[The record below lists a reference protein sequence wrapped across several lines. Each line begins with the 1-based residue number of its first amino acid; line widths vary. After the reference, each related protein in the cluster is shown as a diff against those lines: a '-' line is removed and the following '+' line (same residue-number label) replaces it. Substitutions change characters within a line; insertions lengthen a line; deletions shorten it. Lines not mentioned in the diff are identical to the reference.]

1 MEISNNLPINLF
13 ACLGV
18 RLVEALTADERKAIN
33 AISER
38 LSSDPELVKRF
49 SRGYVNDCLS
59 RYEEQERRSR
69 NYQSQLKASM
79 Q

>member
-1 MEISNNLPINLF
+1 MEISNDLKINLF
-13 ACLGV
+13 ACLGKQ
-18 RLVEALTADERKAIN
+18 LVDVLTADELKAIN

-38 LSSDPELVKRF
+38 LSADPELVKRF

>member
-1 MEISNNLPINLF
+1 MENEQLKINLF

-18 RLVEALTADERKAIN
+18 KVVEALTADERKAIN

-38 LSSDPELVKRF
+38 LSADPELVKRF

-59 RYEEQERRSR
+59 RYEEEQRAARKYQE
-69 NYQSQLKASM
+69 QLKATLK
-79 Q
+79 